1 MKVSSVNDKIPNL
14 EEKVLFPAT
23 QAELPYEQSE
33 NLYLEERKELETT
46 E

>member
-1 MKVSSVNDKIPNL
+1 MEVKSVDGKIPNL

-23 QAELPYEQSE
+23 QAEPPYEQSE
-33 NLYLEERKELETT
+33 DLDLEERKELETT